1 MNQGN
6 RNRAE
11 VSGGSDNTQWKPR
24 ATEKNGMM
32 YDPNNPANFK
42 EGYLSGVKDI
52 KGKDGV
58 FVVFEIQTMNPD
70 GSLGEVFDII
80 GDTVLKDRLDKIEIG
95 AYVGLKYE
103 GRTHK
108 KGYPTNSPWSQTNSY
123 HNWKVF
129 EDKNAV
135 KLQSL
140 MGIKSNGAP
149 VSNAPAP
156 QANTMPQGNG
166 GYQQPAAPQGNQQW
180 TPPAGNSAMPQGNGF
195 PQQGN
200 QMQGN
205 NFPPAGG
212 NFGGNQQPIQP
223 MNGGKGQNMNQGGG
237 NPFMA
242 DDSDLPFAYEKQKGN
257 RFN

>member
-6 RNRAE
+6 RNWAE
-11 VSGGSDNTQWKPR
+11 VSGGSDNTQWKPH

-32 YDPNNPANFK
+32 YDPNNPSNFK

-140 MGIKSNGAP
+140 MGIKSSGAP
-149 VSNAPAP
+149 VSNTPAP
-156 QANTMPQGNG
+156 QANIPQGNG

-180 TPPAGNSAMPQGNGF
+180 TPPAGNVAAPVYQNQGGS
-195 PQQGN
+195 
-200 QMQGN
+200 
-205 NFPPAGG
+205 NFPPTNG
-212 NFGGNQQPIQP
+212 NFGGNQQPIQGMP
-223 MNGGKGQNMNQGGG
+223 QG
-237 NPFMA
+237 NPFVGA
-242 DDSDLPFAYEKQKGN
+242 EDDGLPF
-257 RFN
+257 

>member
-1 MNQGN
+1 MDTGK
-6 RNRAE
+6 RNWAE
-11 VSGGSDNTQWKPR
+11 VSGGSDNTPWKPQ
-24 ATEKNGMM
+24 ATEKTGMA
-32 YDPNNPANFK
+32 YDPNNPNNFK
-42 EGYLSGVKDI
+42 EGYLAGVKEI

-95 AYVGLKYE
+95 AYVGLKYD
-103 GRTHK
+103 GRAFK
-108 KGYPTNSPWSQTNSY
+108 KGYESNQHWSQTNSY
-123 HNWKVF
+123 HTWKVF

-156 QANTMPQGNG
+156 QANAIPQGNG
-166 GYQQPAAPQGNQQW
+166 GYQQPPAPQGNQPW

-205 NFPPAGG
+205 NFPPVNG
-212 NFGGNQQPIQP
+212 NFGGNQQPIQGMP
-223 MNGGKGQNMNQGGG
+223 QG
-237 NPFMA
+237 NPFIGA
-242 DDSDLPFAYEKQKGN
+242 EDDGLPF
-257 RFN
+257 